1 MKEPK
6 QTPVQFCEV
15 VTQFTGEPIDKIAQ
29 ISYWKMSGT
38 ELYQFSKF
46 YFAMIYSGH
55 LSEALRRKD
64 DTIYKL
70 KCIVVALCIV
80 ITMLIISNL

>member
-1 MKEPK
+1 MNEPK
-6 QTPVQFCEV
+6 QTPSDFCEV
-15 VTQFTGEPIDKIAQ
+15 VTQFKGEIIDKIAQ

-38 ELYQFSKF
+38 ELYEFSKF
-46 YFAMIYSGH
+46 YFAMIYSNH
-55 LSEALRRKD
+55 LSAELRRKD

-70 KCIVVALCIV
+70 KCIVVALFIV